1 VANLELGLIETT
13 ADGFLQ
19 IKPGYPWQIVQPPSA
34 QFPNGSILWR
44 IFRGYNERRLACGLP
59 LVKYQ
64 NNSFLPA
71 SSLDDATI
79 VSGANLQNYRF
90 WRRLQ
95 EVMVQKTGDNQ
106 YAMQDLYFPAFAT
119 FDETYRGVEN
129 GTFRALPSGS
139 IDGSFVRQ
147 VGENI
152 SQFVVPATAYDIN
165 LFLRDTGQQP
175 ISEYYNAAGT
185 SFSRF
190 VTGPETSLVGYIE
203 PGDII
208 GTHTINDLLKMFS
221 RIRNFSVTT
230 TCNIRTRVWFS
241 QSGQLFTQDE
251 NCAAAYAGA
260 NLFTDDRL
268 DDGTGLVAFC
278 DLSLEAYGDIAYAW
292 SFLQGEIKDAT
303 CDLSPFGL
311 MRPAYRAVT
320 AALQNAVP
328 GNAYY
333 DVFGGPEGLLVQK
346 PLLGLGGSEYNP
358 QLPPSLAF
366 SADNYHSIG
375 GSFSDFPPKSMF
387 PDKTCANKPH
397 GPFWTFYWLQ
407 NFIIGTFADTP
418 N

>member
-1 VANLELGLIETT
+1 MADMEQGVIGVNENGYLEVYG
-13 ADGFLQ
+13 
-19 IKPGYPWQIVQPPSA
+19 GYPWQIVQPPSE
-34 QFPNGSILWR
+34 QFPNGSVLWR

-95 EVMVQKTGDNQ
+95 EVMVQKTGENE

-119 FDETYRGVEN
+119 FNETYRDLEN
-129 GTFRALPSGS
+129 GTFRALPGGS

-152 SQFVVPATAYDIN
+152 SQFVVPATAYDTN

-175 ISEYYNAAGT
+175 ISEYYNAAGL
-185 SFSRF
+185 SFRRL
-190 VTGPETSLVGYIE
+190 VTGNETDLFGYIE

-221 RIRNFSVTT
+221 RIRNFSVKT
-230 TCNIRTRVWFS
+230 TCILRLRDWFS
-241 QSGQLFTQDE
+241 QSSEFFTEDE
-251 NCAAAYAGA
+251 NCAAAYAGS
-260 NLFTDDRL
+260 NLFTEDRQE
-268 DDGTGLVAFC
+268 DGTGLFTSC
-278 DLSLEAYGDIAYAW
+278 SLFLEAYGAGFYVW
-292 SFLQGEIKDAT
+292 SFRQDEIKDGT
-303 CDLSPFGL
+303 CDLSAFGL

-320 AALQNAVP
+320 AVVQNGIP

-333 DVFGGPEGLLVQK
+333 DVFGGTNGLLVQK
-346 PLLGLGGSEYNP
+346 PLLGLNNSEYNP
-358 QLPPSLAF
+358 TLPESLAF